1 MVPKSILSS
10 ILVSNSREI
19 HGDKRNGL
27 KPTFFVDPLLNLEA
41 DVNGLPD
48 ISQMHCPEIHCLSS
62 MSVIEITNY
71 YIL

>member
-41 DVNGLPD
+41 DVNELPD
-48 ISQMHCPEIHCLSS
+48 ILKCIVLKFTVYQACLS
-62 MSVIEITNY
+62 
-71 YIL
+71 LK